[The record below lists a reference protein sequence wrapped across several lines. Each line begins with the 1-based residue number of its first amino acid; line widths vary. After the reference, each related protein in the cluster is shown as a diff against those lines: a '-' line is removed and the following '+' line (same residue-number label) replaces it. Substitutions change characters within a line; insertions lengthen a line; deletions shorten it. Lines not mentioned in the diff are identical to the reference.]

1 MHSQWVC
8 FVMALCAAP
17 FVTGIR
23 IPMEDAVEPVV
34 TPAAATTVPS
44 VVTAKIEDIK
54 LETQAPKEDIV
65 PEDFGSDF
73 DGYVDMERGDWYDAE
88 EQERIEMEQ
97 EYIEYFK
104 SERKKMIEDPEY
116 RDEIIEELEEDIFP
130 EIGGY
135 KKAGVQEQ
143 GLYDIA
149 TQLLRAELATG
160 RGGVKTK
167 LDRQHDKSCKC
178 MLDTL
183 PLFAPLY
190 VPLPLSVAVSLCVL
204 SVCVYSIFP
213 VWCGCVCVCR
223 AVNTRRRMAK
233 RRRRDRENG
242 IGPDLDLAPEEKLFK
257 AREETI
263 AKRRRASFLQREA
276 ASVMRQRKAI
286 ALETDLE
293 KKNDLV
299 TKHRQH
305 MEDLKQRSAN
315 YPGHRKQL
323 EQIWDKEDGMIGI
336 RFDPKAFFRM
346 HDITGDDMLDVKEIQ
361 AIMAPEARALH
372 TIEEGYTDEL
382 AIAEEATIMAET
394 MIEEHDKNNNG
405 VVEYQEFLDYA
416 ETEGFIVSRD
426 WHALDP
432 EEELRKLLE
441 KANGN
446 KDLTDEDLEAFR
458 KDPKQFITY

>member
-167 LDRQHDKSCKC
+167 LDRQHDKS
-178 MLDTL
+178 L
-183 PLFAPLY
+183 
-190 VPLPLSVAVSLCVL
+190 
-204 SVCVYSIFP
+204 
-213 VWCGCVCVCR
+213 
-223 AVNTRRRMAK
+223 NTRRRMAK